1 MQLHLLRFNNAQLRS
16 QNSLQI
22 QLDTVQE
29 FEEEKKNSNAAN
41 SSKDMEENYKKEEE
55 V

>member
-1 MQLHLLRFNNAQLRS
+1 
-16 QNSLQI
+16 
-22 QLDTVQE
+22 VQE
-29 FEEEKKNSNAAN
+29 FEEEKMNSNAVN